1 MYIHHPSFED
11 ETLSIRNAESDELKP
26 FDRCENLG
34 EIRLKIKAVVFDA
47 YGTLFDVYSIQALAE
62 DLYPGK
68 GADIALKWRD
78 KQIEYTRL
86 ITQSDP
92 HRASGSQYFRPF
104 WELTRLSL
112 EYTLD
117 RLQLERQSGQIEKL
131 MQQYAHL
138 TPFAENLA
146 VLQTIKTMGLTTAIL
161 SNGSMDMLTSAVKSA
176 GMEHVL
182 DYVISVD
189 SIRLFKTSPESY
201 GLVQQTI
208 PVNKDEVLFVSSNA
222 WDALGA
228 TWFGFTTHWVNRQGL
243 PFEALTPPPH
253 FSGSDLH
260 SVLSSL
266 DSELHGY

>member
-1 MYIHHPSFED
+1 M
-11 ETLSIRNAESDELKP
+11 T
-26 FDRCENLG
+26 
-34 EIRLKIKAVVFDA
+34 IKAVVFDA
-47 YGTLFDVYSIQALAE
+47 YGTLFDVYSIQVLA
-62 DLYPGK
+62 DTFYPGQ
-68 GADIALKWRD
+68 GADIAAKWRD

-92 HRASGSQYFRPF
+92 HDASGSQYFRPF

-117 RLQLERQSGQIEKL
+117 RLKLTRTSGQVEKL

-138 TPFAENLA
+138 KPFSENLA
-146 VLQTIKTMGLTTAIL
+146 VLQKIKAMGLTTAIL
-161 SNGSMDMLTSAVKSA
+161 SNGSVDMLTTAVKSA
-176 GMEHVL
+176 GMEGVL
-182 DYVISVD
+182 DHVISVD
-189 SIRLFKTSPESY
+189 PIRLFKTSPESY

-243 PFEALTPPPH
+243 PFEALTPRPH
-253 FSGSDLH
+253 FFGSDLN

-266 DSELHGY
+266 GK